1 MPSGYAPNLGRCMNV
16 AQGKFFGI
24 KSHNYHVFI
33 KCLLPVALRELSD
46 HVWRPLTELSE
57 YFRDLCSST
66 LKADDLLVIEKN
78 IPIILC
84 KLGRIFPPEF
94 FDSMEHLPVHLA
106 CEAWVCGPVQYRLIY
121 LFEWEIRGFKRM
133 VKNRVKVEGS
143 ICQEYIS
150 K

>member
-1 MPSGYAPNLGRCMNV
+1 MFPFLVQLILLGYLDYI
-16 AQGKFFGI
+16 KFNI
-24 KSHNYHVFI
+24 VYV
-33 KCLLPVALRELSD
+33 PVADLKMGHDKLPD
-46 HVWRPLTELSE
+46 HIWRLLTELNE
-57 YFRDLCSST
+57 YFRDLCSSI
-66 LKADDLLVIEKN
+66 LRIDDLLVMEKN

-84 KLGRIFPPEF
+84 KFERIFPPEF

-106 CEAWVCGPVQYRLIY
+106 CEAWVCGPVQYKLIY

-133 VKNRVKVEGS
+133 VKNKVKVEGS